1 MIVDDEHSV
10 TSPVVR
16 IRDRIV
22 PASRWSLW
30 HQRPSLIAYCLFT
43 ELLAVAATLFF
54 AGIPPV
60 RPRDLL
66 IVGALAAMGIT
77 QAELGRQ
84 VERVRRRV
92 NGTPH
97 INMTSVWTGSAV
109 LLLPP
114 ALVAVLV
121 AVLYTHLALRS
132 WYHLRRVP
140 AFRTVFNA
148 SLVILTCYAAKA
160 ALVVTG
166 VGDIRRAID
175 LGSSGA
181 AGVAVALVAYFVTGA
196 LLAVP
201 GLDTAGKRT
210 FQSLFGGW
218 ADNFLEFAT
227 LCLGALT
234 ALALA
239 TLPGLA
245 VLVVP
250 PLFFLHRGVLVK
262 QLEIAAMRDEKTGL
276 FNTNEW
282 HRLAAHELARAQRTR
297 AKVGVLMV
305 DLDYFKR
312 VNDTYGHLAGDV
324 VLKAVAGAI
333 TSEMRDYDAVGRF
346 GGEEFV
352 VLVSGLGERDVL
364 GIAER
369 IRCAITRLEIRASLM
384 DDRSVTIGG
393 LSASIGIATYPEAGT
408 GLQKVLQAAD
418 VALYQAKNTGRNKV
432 VYDHPA

>member
-60 RPRDLL
+60 RPPELL

-148 SLVILTCYAAKA
+148 SLVILTCYAAKV

-201 GLDTAGKRT
+201 GLDTACGPNTMARRCAMADR
-210 FQSLFGGW
+210 QSC
-218 ADNFLEFAT
+218 AAKAAAT
-227 LCLGALT
+227 ERCPNRPVT
-234 ALALA
+234 
-239 TLPGLA
+239 P
-245 VLVVP
+245 
-250 PLFFLHRGVLVK
+250 RG
-262 QLEIAAMRDEKTGL
+262 
-276 FNTNEW
+276 
-282 HRLAAHELARAQRTR
+282 ARARPAGRKAQRP
-297 AKVGVLMV
+297 
-305 DLDYFKR
+305 
-312 VNDTYGHLAGDV
+312 
-324 VLKAVAGAI
+324 GAD
-333 TSEMRDYDAVGRF
+333 SNRRP
-346 GGEEFV
+346 
-352 VLVSGLGERDVL
+352 
-364 GIAER
+364 
-369 IRCAITRLEIRASLM
+369 AI
-384 DDRSVTIGG
+384 
-393 LSASIGIATYPEAGT
+393 
-408 GLQKVLQAAD
+408 
-418 VALYQAKNTGRNKV
+418 
-432 VYDHPA
+432 

>member
-1 MIVDDEHSV
+1 VIVDDEGSTPSV
-10 TSPVVR
+10 EVR
-16 IRDRIV
+16 FRDRIV
-22 PASRWSLW
+22 PPSRWSLW
-30 HQRPSLIAYCLFT
+30 TQRPSLVVYCLLV
-43 ELLAVAATLFF
+43 ECLAVSATVLTAGQF
-54 AGIPPV
+54 AV
-60 RPRDLL
+60 RPRDLF
-66 IVGALAAMGIT
+66 IFAALAGMGVI

-97 INMTSVWTGSAV
+97 INMTSVWTGAAV

-114 ALVAVLV
+114 VLVTILV
-121 AVLYTHLALRS
+121 AVLYAHLALRS
-132 WYHLRRVP
+132 WYRLRRVP

-148 SLVILTCYAAKA
+148 SLVVLTCYAAKA
-160 ALVVTG
+160 ALVFTG
-166 VGDIRRAID
+166 VGDLRRAID
-175 LGSSGA
+175 IGWAGA
-181 AGVAVALVAYFVTGA
+181 AAVGVALVAYFVAGA

-201 GLDTAGKRT
+201 GLNTAGKRT
-210 FQSLFGGW
+210 PEVLFGTW
-218 ADNFLEFAT
+218 ADNLLELAT

-250 PLFFLHRGVLVK
+250 PLLLLHRGVLVR
-262 QLEIAAMRDEKTGL
+262 QLEFAATRDEKTGL
-276 FNTNEW
+276 FNTTGW
-282 HRLAAHELARAQRTR
+282 HRLATHELARAKR
-297 AKVGVLMV
+297 ANSQVGVLMV
-305 DLDYFKR
+305 DLDHFKR

-333 TSEMRDYDAVGRF
+333 SSEVRDYDAVGRF

-352 VLVSGLGERDVL
+352 VLVSASAERDVFAV
-364 GIAER
+364 AER
-369 IRCAITRLEIRASLM
+369 IRHAIARLEI
-384 DDRSVTIGG
+384 SVSRWESGSTTIAG

-408 GLQKVLQAAD
+408 VLQKVLHAAD

-432 VYDHPA
+432 VLGRPA